1 MLFYEKIEL
10 VNCMIYGRILR
21 GLREN
26 ANLKQKDLAKI
37 INVNENLYCMYESEY
52 QIIPLKYLLIFAN
65 KFDVSLDYIFNFN
78 VSLSYQFIRNL
89 DNLDVFAK
97 RFRNLRKVNNLTQ
110 VKMAKIHNTTHSVVS
125 DYERGKKLINTI
137 FLYAICEKYSV
148 SADYLL
154 GRVDEPVYWDEKK
167 ESERLEN
174 LK

>member
-89 DNLDVFAK
+89 DNL
-97 RFRNLRKVNNLTQ
+97 RKVNNLTQ